1 MEKPPSDS
9 GMPVAIGYDYLN
21 DTRTQLAA
29 DLNNALP
36 PEETPRQGHDE
47 TAPCRI

>member
-1 MEKPPSDS
+1 MEKSSPDS
-9 GMPVAIGYDYLN
+9 GMPAAIGYHYFN

-36 PEETPRQGHDE
+36 PEETPRQRRDE

>member
-1 MEKPPSDS
+1 MKKLPPDS
-9 GMPVAIGYDYLN
+9 GMPAAIGYHYFN
-21 DTRTQLAA
+21 GTRTQLAA

-36 PEETPRQGHDE
+36 PEDTLRQRRDE